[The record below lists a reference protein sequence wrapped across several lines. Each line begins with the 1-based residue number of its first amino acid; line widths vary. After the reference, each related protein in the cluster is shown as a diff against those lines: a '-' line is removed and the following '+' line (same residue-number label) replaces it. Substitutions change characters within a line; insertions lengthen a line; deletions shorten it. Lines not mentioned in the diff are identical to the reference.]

1 MTTSPSPAAASQS
14 SSNGASP
21 ASLPRWRSFLST
33 LNWRRDPGYELR
45 TRLIEQRTRETEI
58 AILCE
63 RQKRLQIEKQI
74 EQMKREDER
83 LEREDER
90 LEREHEQMRRED
102 EQLEKEEEELANEDE
117 QIESEIEQ
125 LRLENARLKTLLA
138 CVDQLCFPPESNSSP
153 QTSTEPDCG
162 PSSP

>member
-33 LNWRRDPGYELR
+33 LNWRRDPGYE
-45 TRLIEQRTRETEI
+45 QRTRETEI
-58 AILCE
+58 AILRE
-63 RQKRLQIEKQI
+63 RQKRLRI
-74 EQMKREDER
+74 EQQI
-83 LEREDER
+83 
-90 LEREHEQMRRED
+90 EQMRREEEQLEREEEQMRREE
-102 EQLEKEEEELANEDE
+102 EQLEKEEEELAKEDE
-117 QIESEIEQ
+117 QIESETEQ
-125 LRLENARLKTLLA
+125 LRRENARLKTLLA
-138 CVDQLCFPPESNSSP
+138 YVDQLCFPPESSSSP

>member
-1 MTTSPSPAAASQS
+1 M
-14 SSNGASP
+14 
-21 ASLPRWRSFLST
+21 

-58 AILCE
+58 AILRE

-83 LEREDER
+83 LEREDE
-90 LEREHEQMRRED
+90 QMRRED
-102 EQLEKEEEELANEDE
+102 EQLEKEEQELANEDE

>member
-1 MTTSPSPAAASQS
+1 MSDL
-14 SSNGASP
+14 SNTARHLGA
-21 ASLPRWRSFLST
+21 T
-33 LNWRRDPGYELR
+33 LNWRRDPGY
-45 TRLIEQRTRETEI
+45 EQRTRETEI
-58 AILCE
+58 AILRE

-102 EQLEKEEEELANEDE
+102 EQLEKEEEELAKEDE
-117 QIESEIEQ
+117 QIENEIEQ
-125 LRLENARLKTLLA
+125 LRRENARLKTLIA

-153 QTSTEPDCG
+153 
-162 PSSP
+162 